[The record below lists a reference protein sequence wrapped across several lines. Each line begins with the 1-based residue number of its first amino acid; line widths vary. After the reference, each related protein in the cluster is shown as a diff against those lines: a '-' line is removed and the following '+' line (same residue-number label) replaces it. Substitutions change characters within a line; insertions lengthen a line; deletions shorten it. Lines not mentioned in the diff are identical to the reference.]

1 MVDGDSD
8 VREQQRRQIRSSSR
22 YDVSHLTP
30 CSLEVFSAQTLYTEK
45 FLYYLC
51 TSQQLRVS
59 VLGLGE
65 VLCAMGTNRLEKLMP
80 EVISTT
86 ERVDLAPHVREGYL
100 MLYIYLP
107 STFKDDFIPFVGPVI
122 PSVLKVT
129 SIVSFSLL
137 LCVYRACEMM
147 LLNQFI
153 KLNDISFI
161 KDNYS

>member
-1 MVDGDSD
+1 
-8 VREQQRRQIRSSSR
+8 
-22 YDVSHLTP
+22 
-30 CSLEVFSAQTLYTEK
+30 
-45 FLYYLC
+45 
-51 TSQQLRVS
+51 
-59 VLGLGE
+59 
-65 VLCAMGTNRLEKLMP
+65 MGTNRLEKLMP

-107 STFKDDFIPFVGPVI
+107 STFKDDFIPFVEPVI

-129 SIVSFSLL
+129 SLVSFFLL